1 MLNVLAVQDSKN
13 NNLLA
18 ILEIAFVFLYLFILE
33 SRFPINRLFCYSFTF
48 PFYLFSKLIKHKI

>member
-18 ILEIAFVFLYLFILE
+18 ILEIAFVFLCLFILE
-33 SRFPINRLFCYSFTF
+33 SRFQISRLLRYPFTF
-48 PFYLFSKLIKHKI
+48 PV